1 MVRPM
6 KKEVERIVR
15 AEKKYNTIATESID
29 DRKLIHK
36 TLKEHFELMKESSL
50 DRKSMH
56 LLLKAHTVDM
66 VENKQDHLAI
76 KNSIDFLGNEL
87 RTGQVSLQSSLT
99 SINNIKFNGNNKV
112 YTVEGA
118 FQEIYTAIKDLDSL
132 TKEIKIKKKFRES
145 FKELRKNTSIG
156 KALSSVVGQALLA
169 FIVIFI
175 VLSLIYAFGVESL
188 NPIKLSGK
196 LLYAIYRIFF

>member
-1 MVRPM
+1 MVKTM
-6 KKEVERIVR
+6 KKEVERIVK
-15 AEKKYNTIATESID
+15 AEKKYNTIATECID
-29 DRKLIHK
+29 DRKLIHR

-66 VENKQDHLAI
+66 AENKNDHLAI

-87 RTGQVSLQSSLT
+87 RSGQVSLQSSLT

-145 FKELRKNTSIG
+145 FKEWRKGTSFG
-156 KALSSVVGQALLA
+156 KVTSSVIGQALLA
-169 FIVIFI
+169 FIAIFI
-175 VLSLIYAFGVESL
+175 VLSLIHTLGVESL
-188 NPIKLSGK
+188 DPVKLIGK
-196 LLYAIYRIFF
+196 LAYAIYRIFF